1 MQAADHHGLAEIPS
15 DSPSYLAALNA
26 AQREAVA
33 HEGVEPLLII
43 AGAGSGKTNTLAHRV
58 AHLMIRGADP
68 RRILLLTFS
77 RRAAVEMSRRAERII
92 AATRKAM
99 SGAPGGGS
107 GGLLT
112 RDALHWAGTFHA
124 IGNRLLRLHAPAIG
138 LDPSFTVL
146 DRSDAADLMNLVRN
160 EQGLA
165 KKSRRFP
172 KKATCLGIYSRVV
185 NAQVP
190 IDECLARSFPWC
202 EEWGADLRAL
212 FRAYVEAKQV
222 RHVLDYD
229 DLLLY
234 WHHLMAEPAL
244 AAEVRARF
252 DHVLVDEYQDTN
264 VLQANVLRGLKPDG
278 RGLTVVGDDAQAI
291 YGFRAATVRNI
302 LDFPDQFATPARR
315 VTLAENY
322 RSTQTIL
329 EAANAVIALAPER
342 YAKEL
347 FSRKASQQK
356 PHLVTVEDELTQV
369 DYVVER
375 ILQNREAGTDLR
387 RQAVLFRTSH
397 HSDALEVE
405 LGRRNIPFVKYGGL
419 KFLEAAHV
427 KDVLCALRWAE
438 NPGDSVAGFRVL
450 QLLPGVG
457 PASAQRILDHVAAHL
472 GKDRNAPALS
482 VLRGFTPPAAARAAW
497 AQTCEL
503 FERLGSEA
511 TAWQGQMRLVRAW
524 YEPLLEQKY
533 DHAQVRLGD
542 IEQLEQ
548 ISGEYANRER
558 FLSELTL
565 DPPETSGEL
574 AGPPLLDED
583 YLVLS
588 TIHSAKGQEWDA
600 VFVLNCADGC
610 IPSDMATGDADQI
623 EEERRL
629 LYVAMTRARS
639 ELHLVHP
646 LKMFVKE
653 QHRFGDRHIYTPL
666 SRFLPEAI
674 LSRFQRVSRGRN
686 IRGLDEPSASTVV
699 RVDVAAKL
707 RDMW

>member
-1 MQAADHHGLAEIPS
+1 MQAADHPGLVETPS
-15 DSPSYLAALNA
+15 HLASLNP
-26 AQREAVA
+26 AQLEAVA

-77 RRAAVEMSRRAERII
+77 RRAAMEMSRRAERII
-92 AATRKAM
+92 AATRQAAVKAG
-99 SGAPGGGS
+99 GA

-112 RDALHWAGTFHA
+112 RDAVHWAGTFHA
-124 IGNRLLRLHAPAIG
+124 VGNRLLRLHAPAIA

-165 KKSRRFP
+165 KKARRFP
-172 KKATCLGIYSRVV
+172 KKATCLSIYSRVV

-190 IDECLARSFPWC
+190 VEECLARSFPWC
-202 EEWGADLRAL
+202 EEWGADLRGL
-212 FRAYVEAKQV
+212 FRAYVEGKQA
-222 RHVLDYD
+222 RRVLDYD

-234 WHHLMAEPAL
+234 WHYLMAEPAL

-264 VLQANVLRGLKPDG
+264 VLQANILRGLKPDG

-347 FSRKASQQK
+347 YSRKASQQK
-356 PHLVTVEDELTQV
+356 PLLATVEDELTQV

-375 ILQNREAGTDLR
+375 ILANREAGTDLR

-450 QLLPGVG
+450 QLLPGIG
-457 PASAQRILDHVAAHL
+457 PASAQRILEHVAAHL
-472 GKDRNAPALS
+472 GQDRNTPALS
-482 VLRGFTPPAAARAAW
+482 VLRSFTPPAAAREAW

-503 FERLGSEA
+503 FERLGNQA
-511 TAWQGQMRLVRAW
+511 TVWQGQVRLVRAW

-542 IEQLEQ
+542 VEQLEQ
-548 ISGEYANRER
+548 ISGEYASRER

-565 DPPETSGEL
+565 DPPDSSGDL

-588 TIHSAKGQEWDA
+588 TIHSAKGQEWEA

-610 IPSDMATGDADQI
+610 IPSDMATGDAEQI

-629 LYVAMTRARS
+629 LYVAMTRART

-653 QHRFGDRHIYTPL
+653 QHRFGDRHLYTPL

-674 LSRFQRVSRGRN
+674 LPRFQRVSRGRN
-686 IRGLDEPSASTVV
+686 IRGLDEPAAGTVV